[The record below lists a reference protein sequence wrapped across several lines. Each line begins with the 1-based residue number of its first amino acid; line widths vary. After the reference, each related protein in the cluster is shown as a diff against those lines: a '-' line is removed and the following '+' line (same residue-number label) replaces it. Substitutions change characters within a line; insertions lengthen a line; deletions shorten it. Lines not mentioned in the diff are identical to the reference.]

1 VNYRHLEDAKRK
13 DFPSSWRVPSRSLA
27 VGGNMKFLVMIYND
41 DTLLDALPAGE
52 FDTMMRG
59 CFEHADELRDQG
71 HLLDSVQLESPGQ
84 IKSLRMRDEKMSVM
98 DGPFAEAKEYLGGF
112 NVIEA
117 ANMDEALRIASE
129 FPWARTG
136 RIDVWPIRDIDAV
149 RRRVGA

>member
-1 VNYRHLEDAKRK
+1 
-13 DFPSSWRVPSRSLA
+13 
-27 VGGNMKFLVMIYND
+27 MKFLVMIYND